1 MMQSLTKQL
10 DAFLAGFLERTDRGT
25 AAVIRRAEHQLEQS
39 GIVGHA
45 LKVGDIAP
53 EFVLPDQTGKLV
65 SLRAALESGPVVL
78 TFFRG
83 GWCPFCSLAL
93 RALMGIVPELRQRGG
108 ELMAISPQ
116 SSAHTTATAERNG
129 LSFPVLSDHDNA
141 VSAKFGLVWTLDPE
155 HRAIYERLG
164 HPLPR
169 INGTNNW
176 DLPIPASYVIGQDSR
191 ITFAHVDPRVNRR
204 LEPAAA
210 LAAVRELHAE
220 HAT

>member
-1 MMQSLTKQL
+1 MQNLTKQL
-10 DAFLAGFLERTDRGT
+10 DAFLAGFMERTDSGT
-25 AAVIRRAEHQLEQS
+25 AAVIRRAEQDLEQS
-39 GIVGHA
+39 GIAGHA
-45 LKVGDIAP
+45 LKVGDRAP
-53 EFVLPDQTGKLV
+53 AFVLPDQTGKPV
-65 SLRAALESGPVVL
+65 SLDAALAKGPVVL

-93 RALMGIVPELRQRGG
+93 RALMGIVPELRRRGG

-116 SSAHTTATAERNG
+116 SQAHTAATAERNG
-129 LSFPVLSDHDNA
+129 LNFPVLSDHDNA
-141 VSAKFGLVWTLDPE
+141 VSAQFGLVWTLDPE

-169 INGTNNW
+169 INGTDSW
-176 DLPIPASYVIGQDSR
+176 DLPVPAGYVIGQDGR

-210 LAAVRELHAE
+210 LAAVRQLDVE
-220 HAT
+220 HTA